1 MTKISVISVK
11 NRGRSTIRIA
21 EQKIYPFVRKD
32 SKSHVLN
39 FSMAS
44 QGGLQEP
51 IFAFRCFY
59 ALGRS
64 ICTYCTSGPPEDDYS
79 IQFVITLR
87 PVGADTVDGAGEG
100 SLPPEPIVT
109 GYPGEATPVES
120 TTKMY
125 AAVPAVNEP
134 CRTVAVIE
142 VLLHADGVMM
152 ARFVQLIYDDLFPI
166 TTLAR
171 APAPVAK

>member
-11 NRGRSTIRIA
+11 NRGRSSIRIA

-39 FSMAS
+39 LVWRVKVVYSNQFLLLVVAS
-44 QGGLQEP
+44 TP
-51 IFAFRCFY
+51 S
-59 ALGRS
+59 RS
-64 ICTYCTSGPPEDDYS
+64 NCTYCTSGPPEDDYS
-79 IQFVITLR
+79 GSPVITLR

-120 TTKMY
+120 TTRCMQQ
-125 AAVPAVNEP
+125 
-134 CRTVAVIE
+134 R
-142 VLLHADGVMM
+142 
-152 ARFVQLIYDDLFPI
+152 QQ
-166 TTLAR
+166 
-171 APAPVAK
+171 